1 MIPETD
7 AYTAFVEKFKAK
19 KTTDDCYTPESVY
32 NAVAEWVANEYG
44 LDRQRFVRP
53 FYPGGDYQRFDY
65 KDGCAVVDNPPFSI
79 LAQIIRFYGHM
90 KIPFFLFA
98 PALTTFSAIRGK
110 RATAICTN
118 VSITYENGAVVSTS
132 FVTNMDNC
140 LARSAPGLYEAVRA
154 ADEANRKEKTKELP
168 KYEYDPH
175 VVLAHKIA
183 QFSRYGIDFAVPRTD
198 GIVISEIEQQK
209 ATGKQI
215 FGGGVCWCPIRLP
228 KSGRKPSGRK
238 PSGGDCRKRSLQS
251 SGRSRSATRRKS
263 RFSEKICGVLLDKAE
278 KAG

>member
-32 NAVAEWVANEYG
+32 NAVAEWVESEYG
-44 LDRQRFVRP
+44 IERQRFVRP
-53 FYPGGDYQRFDY
+53 FYPGGDYQHFDY
-65 KDGCAVVDNPPFSI
+65 PDGCAVVDNPPFSI

-98 PALTTFSAIRGK
+98 SALTTFSAIRGK

-198 GIVISEIEQQK
+198 GIVIGEIEQQK

-215 FGGGVCWCPIRLP
+215 FGAGLLVSDQIAKEREKAEREKAEREKAERWRLSEKELAIVRAFPIRDEEEITL
-228 KSGRKPSGRK
+228 
-238 PSGGDCRKRSLQS
+238 
-251 SGRSRSATRRKS
+251 
-263 RFSEKICGVLLDKAE
+263 F
-278 KAG
+278 